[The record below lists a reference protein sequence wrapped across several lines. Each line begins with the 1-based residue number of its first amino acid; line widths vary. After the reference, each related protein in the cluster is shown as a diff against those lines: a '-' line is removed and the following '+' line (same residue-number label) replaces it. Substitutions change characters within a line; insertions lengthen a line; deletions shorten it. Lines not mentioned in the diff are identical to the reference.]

1 MINSHLI
8 LMWNT
13 SDCWS
18 KDVLPPTGPRN
29 AAAFFQWRL
38 LQHLCCRTR
47 VHAHGMSSM
56 SMICRCWLEPQHW
69 SNTHPIMDFASL
81 PLASHKNYSHFRGS
95 AMPAG
100 RKPKRKPGPAT
111 DKVLN
116 PRCVAVYSNTFLY
129 NMKANQ
135 DLKKYFW
142 WKTTRWF
149 FWGVLS
155 CFRGTATYVTKFFG
169 LPKCLWSS
177 YHSSRSSWFQ
187 ELGSRLIVGRY
198 LVTDNQYLI
207 NR

>member
-116 PRCVAVYSNTFLY
+116 PRCIAVYSNTFLY
-129 NMKANQ
+129 NMKVNQGFKKIFLMKNNKVIFLGCFELFSLNCNLSGFPLRLSDFSLIGDNIANQ
-135 DLKKYFW
+135 CEIK
-142 WKTTRWF
+142 
-149 FWGVLS
+149 
-155 CFRGTATYVTKFFG
+155 
-169 LPKCLWSS
+169 
-177 YHSSRSSWFQ
+177 
-187 ELGSRLIVGRY
+187 
-198 LVTDNQYLI
+198 
-207 NR
+207 

>member
-18 KDVLPPTGPRN
+18 KDVLPLTGPRN

-69 SNTHPIMDFASL
+69 SNTHPTMDFASL
-81 PLASHKNYSHFRGS
+81 PLERNVFQKIERAENCSFVKVQLYKGLFVFEIYSLLAAFQW
-95 AMPAG
+95 P
-100 RKPKRKPGPAT
+100 PGKSGFQVA
-111 DKVLN
+111 
-116 PRCVAVYSNTFLY
+116 RCIAVYSNTFLY

-135 DLKKYFW
+135 DLKKYFL
-142 WKTTRWF
+142 WKNNKVIF
-149 FWGVLS
+149 LG
-155 CFRGTATYVTKFFG
+155 CFELFSWNCNVNIVNVTKRPPHYSK
-169 LPKCLWSS
+169 LN
-177 YHSSRSSWFQ
+177 
-187 ELGSRLIVGRY
+187 V
-198 LVTDNQYLI
+198 
-207 NR
+207 

>member
-116 PRCVAVYSNTFLY
+116 PKLSKVDRRFSGGLVHRCVFKYLLIQYEGQPGFKKWFLMKNNKVIFLGCFELFSWNCNIPSKNSNLKYEFL
-129 NMKANQ
+129 
-135 DLKKYFW
+135 
-142 WKTTRWF
+142 
-149 FWGVLS
+149 
-155 CFRGTATYVTKFFG
+155 
-169 LPKCLWSS
+169 
-177 YHSSRSSWFQ
+177 
-187 ELGSRLIVGRY
+187 
-198 LVTDNQYLI
+198 
-207 NR
+207 

>member
-69 SNTHPIMDFASL
+69 SNTHPTMDFASL
-81 PLASHKNYSHFRGS
+81 PLERNVFQKIERTENCSFVKVQLYKGLFVFEIYSLLAAFQW
-95 AMPAG
+95 P
-100 RKPKRKPGPAT
+100 PGKSGFQVA
-111 DKVLN
+111 
-116 PRCVAVYSNTFLY
+116 RCIAVYSNTFLY
-129 NMKANQ
+129 NMKANR

-155 CFRGTATYVTKFFG
+155 CFRGTAT
-169 LPKCLWSS
+169 
-177 YHSSRSSWFQ
+177 
-187 ELGSRLIVGRY
+187 
-198 LVTDNQYLI
+198 
-207 NR
+207 